1 MSKNNKMSNQGKLV
15 IFSAPSGAGKTT
27 IVRQLLTEIS
37 KLEFSVS
44 VASRPKRP
52 NEIDGKDYYFIP
64 VDEFK
69 QKIKD
74 NEFLEWEEVYE
85 NQFYGTLISEVER
98 LRKEGKHVVFD
109 VDVKGGMNIKRLYG
123 NDALSVFVQPPS
135 IEELE
140 RRLRARNTDSEESIR
155 KRVKKAGYE
164 LQYAK
169 HFDVVIVNDNLEEAQ
184 QKTLEVVTQFLGKE
198 PATLK
203 RWR

>member
-1 MSKNNKMSNQGKLV
+1 MAKVQKGKLV

-27 IVRQLLTEIS
+27 IVHWLMKQIPELA
-37 KLEFSVS
+37 FSVS
-44 VASRPKRP
+44 ATSRQKRSG
-52 NEIDGKDYYFIP
+52 ETDGKDYHFLS
-64 VDEFK
+64 VDDFK
-69 QKIKD
+69 QKIRQ
-74 NEFLEWEEVYE
+74 NAFVEWEEVYE

-140 RRLRARNTDSEESIR
+140 KRLRTRNTDSEESIR

-169 HFDVVIVNDNLEEAQ
+169 HFDVVIVNDNLEEAE
-184 QKTLEVVTQFLGKE
+184 QKTLEVVTEFLGRE
-198 PATLK
+198 PVVHK
-203 RWR
+203 RWW

>member
-1 MSKNNKMSNQGKLV
+1 MAKVQKGKLV

-27 IVRQLLTEIS
+27 IVHWLMKQIPELA
-37 KLEFSVS
+37 FSVS
-44 VASRPKRP
+44 ATSRQKRSG
-52 NEIDGKDYYFIP
+52 ETDGKDYHFLS
-64 VDEFK
+64 VDDFK
-69 QKIKD
+69 QKIRQ
-74 NEFLEWEEVYE
+74 NAFVEWEEVYE

-98 LRKEGKHVVFD
+98 LRKEGKQVVFD

-140 RRLRARNTDSEESIR
+140 KRLRTRNTDSEESIR

-169 HFDVVIVNDNLEEAQ
+169 HFDVVIVNDNLEEAE
-184 QKTLEVVTQFLGKE
+184 QKTLEVVTEFLGRE
-198 PATLK
+198 PVVHK
-203 RWR
+203 RWW

>member
-1 MSKNNKMSNQGKLV
+1 MAKAQKGKLV

-27 IVRQLLTEIS
+27 IVHWLMKQIPELA
-37 KLEFSVS
+37 FSVS
-44 VASRPKRP
+44 ATSRKKRP
-52 NEIDGKDYYFIP
+52 GETDGKDYHFLS
-64 VDEFK
+64 VEDFK
-69 QKIKD
+69 QKIRQ
-74 NEFLEWEEVYE
+74 NAFVEWEEVYE

-123 NDALSVFVQPPS
+123 SDALSVFVQPPS

-140 RRLRARNTDSEESIR
+140 RRLVSRNTDSEESIR

-169 HFDVVIVNDNLEEAQ
+169 HFDVVVINDNLEEAE
-184 QKTLEVVTQFLGKE
+184 QKTLEVVTEFLGRE
-198 PATLK
+198 PVVHK
-203 RWR
+203 RWW

>member
-1 MSKNNKMSNQGKLV
+1 MAKVQKGKLV

-27 IVRQLLTEIS
+27 IVHWLMKQIPELA
-37 KLEFSVS
+37 FSVS
-44 VASRPKRP
+44 ATSRQKRSG
-52 NEIDGKDYYFIP
+52 ETDGKDYHFLS
-64 VDEFK
+64 VDDFK
-69 QKIKD
+69 QKIRQ
-74 NEFLEWEEVYE
+74 NAFVEWEEVYE

-140 RRLRARNTDSEESIR
+140 KRLLTRNTDSEESIR

-169 HFDVVIVNDNLEEAQ
+169 HFDVVIVNDNLEEAE
-184 QKTLEVVTQFLGKE
+184 QKTLEVVTEFLGRE
-198 PATLK
+198 PVVHK
-203 RWR
+203 RWW

>member
-1 MSKNNKMSNQGKLV
+1 MTSPAKGKLI

-27 IVRQLLTEIS
+27 IVHWLMKQIPDLA
-37 KLEFSVS
+37 FSVS
-44 VASRPKRP
+44 ATSRKKRP
-52 NEIDGKDYYFIP
+52 GEVHGRDYYFLD
-64 VDEFK
+64 VDDFK
-69 QKIKD
+69 QRIRQ
-74 NEFLEWEEVYE
+74 NAFVEWEEVYE

-184 QKTLEVVTQFLGKE
+184 QKTLEVVTEFLGKE

>member
-1 MSKNNKMSNQGKLV
+1 MTSPAKGKLI

-27 IVRQLLTEIS
+27 IVHWLMKQIPDLA
-37 KLEFSVS
+37 FSVS
-44 VASRPKRP
+44 ATSRKKRP
-52 NEIDGKDYYFIP
+52 GEVHGRDYYFLD
-64 VDEFK
+64 VDDFK
-69 QKIKD
+69 QRIRQ
-74 NEFLEWEEVYE
+74 NAFVEWEEVYE

-184 QKTLEVVTQFLGKE
+184 QKTLEVVMEFLGKE